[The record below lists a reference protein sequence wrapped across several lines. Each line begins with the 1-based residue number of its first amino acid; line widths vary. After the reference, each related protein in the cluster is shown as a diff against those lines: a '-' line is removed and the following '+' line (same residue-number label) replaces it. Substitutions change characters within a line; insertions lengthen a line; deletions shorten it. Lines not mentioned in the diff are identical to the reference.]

1 MVYEQILQCDDNWDG
16 KMKYHDSI
24 KQAEQKMIMAVK
36 KLQLWHLP
44 ASPINYAVS
53 YEYITKKITALNA
66 AIEFQL
72 SLGKKLDNFFIEENY
87 RQFILGQ
94 SKFRD
99 EIIDELDDIVTDVEN
114 NNQKSSLGIER
125 LISTLDGNLSNVQ
138 SIDKKK
144 VIAAVNKIRQVT
156 QSFKVH
162 QQKLAENI
170 SFTRKKT
177 LALQV
182 ELKEARKEI
191 YMDPLTGLY
200 NRKAMSKHLDI
211 WLTEDPSRQV
221 AAIVINVQQLAEIN
235 QQFGHLIGNVL
246 FSKIANKV
254 SSYVDDSG
262 LPIRSGDDEILILL
276 PDVDKGSAIEIANKI
291 SQGVEKLRF
300 ISSKSGVRLPQM
312 TLSIAVDYFNVAENV
327 NNIIKKTSKLLAD
340 QQLSHP
346 KSSS

>member
-1 MVYEQILQCDDNWDG
+1 
-16 KMKYHDSI
+16 MKYRDSI
-24 KQAEQKMIMAVK
+24 KQAEQKMTMAVK

-53 YEYITKKITALNA
+53 YEYISKKNTALNK
-66 AIEFQL
+66 AIESQL

-87 RQFILGQ
+87 RQYILGQ

-99 EIIDELDDIVTDVEN
+99 EIIDELDDVVTSVEN
-114 NNQKSSLGIER
+114 NNQKSSQGIER
-125 LISTLDGNLSNVQ
+125 LISTLDGNLSSMQ
-138 SIDKKK
+138 STDKKK
-144 VIAAVNKIRQVT
+144 VIAAVNNIRQVT
-156 QSFKVH
+156 QSFKLH
-162 QQKLAENI
+162 QQKLAEHI

-177 LALQV
+177 MALQV

-200 NRKAMSKHLDI
+200 NKKAMSKHLDI

-221 AAIVINVQQLAEIN
+221 AAIVISIQQLAEISH
-235 QQFGHLIGNVL
+235 QFGHLIGDVL
-246 FSKIANKV
+246 LSKIANKV

-262 LPIRSGDDEILILL
+262 LPIRSGDDEILVLL
-276 PDVDKGSAIEIANKI
+276 PDVDSDSAIEIAHKI
-291 SQGVEKLRF
+291 TQGVEKLRF

-312 TLSIAVDYFNVAENV
+312 SLSIAVDNFNVAENA

-340 QQLSHP
+340 KRNSHQ
-346 KSSS
+346 KNTI

>member
-1 MVYEQILQCDDNWDG
+1 
-16 KMKYHDSI
+16 MKYHDSI
-24 KQAEQKMIMAVK
+24 EKAEQQMNMAVK

-44 ASPINYAVS
+44 ANPINYAVS
-53 YEYITKKITALNA
+53 YEYITKKNTALNA
-66 AIEFQL
+66 AIESQL

-99 EIIDELDDIVTDVEN
+99 EIIDELDDVVTSVEHN
-114 NNQKSSLGIER
+114 HQTSSKSIEK
-125 LISTLDGNLSNVQ
+125 LLFTLDSNITNIQ
-138 SIDKKK
+138 STDKKK
-144 VIAAVNKIRQVT
+144 VIAAASKIRQVT
-156 QSFKVH
+156 QAFKSH
-162 QQKLAENI
+162 QQKLSEHI

-221 AAIVINVQQLAEIN
+221 AAIVISIQQLAKVN
-235 QQFGHLIGNVL
+235 QQFGHLIGDVL
-246 FSKIANKV
+246 LSKIANKV

-262 LPIRSGDDEILILL
+262 LPIRSGDDGILVLL
-276 PDVDKGSAIEIANKI
+276 PDVDSESAKEIAKKI
-291 SQGVEKLRF
+291 NQGVEKLRF

-312 TLSIAVDYFNVAENV
+312 TLSIAVDSFNVAENV
-327 NNIIKKTSKLLAD
+327 NNIIKKTSQLLAEH
-340 QQLSHP
+340 QLPHP
-346 KSSS
+346 KSST

>member
-1 MVYEQILQCDDNWDG
+1 
-16 KMKYHDSI
+16 MKYHDSI
-24 KQAEQKMIMAVK
+24 KQAEQKMTMAVK

-53 YEYITKKITALNA
+53 YEYVTNKNKALNA

-99 EIIDELDDIVTDVEN
+99 EIIDELDDVVTNVEN

-125 LISTLDGNLSNVQ
+125 LISTLDDNLSNVQ

-177 LALQV
+177 MALQV

-200 NRKAMSKHLDI
+200 NRQAMSKHLDI

-221 AAIVINVQQLAEIN
+221 AAIVINVHQLTEIN
-235 QQFGHLIGNVL
+235 QQFGHLLGNVL
-246 FSKIANKV
+246 LSKIANKI

-276 PDVDKGSAIEIANKI
+276 PDVDSGSAIEIAKKI
-291 SQGVEKLRF
+291 NQGVEKLRF
-300 ISSKSGVRLPQM
+300 ISSKSGVRLPKM
-312 TLSIAVDYFNVAENV
+312 TLSTAVDHFNVAENV
-327 NNIIKKTSKLLAD
+327 NTIMKRTSKLLVD
-340 QQLSHP
+340 QQLAPP

>member
-1 MVYEQILQCDDNWDG
+1 
-16 KMKYHDSI
+16 MKYHDSI
-24 KQAEQKMIMAVK
+24 EKAEQQMNMAVK

-44 ASPINYAVS
+44 ANPINYAVS
-53 YEYITKKITALNA
+53 YEYITKKNTALNA
-66 AIEFQL
+66 AIESQL

-99 EIIDELDDIVTDVEN
+99 EIIDELDDVVTSVEYN
-114 NNQKSSLGIER
+114 HQTSSKSIEK
-125 LISTLDGNLSNVQ
+125 LLFTLDSNITNIQ
-138 SIDKKK
+138 STDKKK
-144 VIAAVNKIRQVT
+144 VIAAASKIRQVT
-156 QSFKVH
+156 QAFKSH
-162 QQKLAENI
+162 QQKLSEHI

-221 AAIVINVQQLAEIN
+221 AAIVISIQQLAKVN
-235 QQFGHLIGNVL
+235 QQFGHLIGDVL
-246 FSKIANKV
+246 LSKIANKV

-262 LPIRSGDDEILILL
+262 LPIRSGDDGILVLL
-276 PDVDKGSAIEIANKI
+276 PDVDSESAKEIAKKI
-291 SQGVEKLRF
+291 NQGVEKLRF

-312 TLSIAVDYFNVAENV
+312 TLSIAVDSFNVAENV
-327 NNIIKKTSKLLAD
+327 NNIIKKTSQLLAEH
-340 QQLSHP
+340 QLPHP
-346 KSSS
+346 KSST